1 MVSLE
6 AERVRQRGQCTAA
19 DCSVLRELRVCRA
32 TEPRWVD
39 EQTQKAEKHHY
50 SLRGLK

>member
-6 AERVRQRGQCTAA
+6 AERVRQRGQCIAA
-19 DCSVLRELRVCRA
+19 DCSVLSA
-32 TEPRWVD
+32 PQAQGTTARWVD
-39 EQTQKAEKHHY
+39 DQTQKAEKPHY

>member
-19 DCSVLRELRVCRA
+19 DCSVLIEPRVRRVTA
-32 TEPRWVD
+32 ARWVD
-39 EQTQKAEKHHY
+39 DQTQKAEKHHY

>member
-6 AERVRQRGQCTAA
+6 ARRVRQRGQCSAA
-19 DCSVLRELRVCRA
+19 NCSSLSELRVRHA
-32 TEPRWVD
+32 TAARWVD
-39 EQTQKAEKHHY
+39 DQTQKAEKPHY